1 MPETLSDVCEEIV
14 DCVNRTAPE
23 SPDGPYL
30 LVGTPA
36 MRGNIIDES
45 QARMV
50 SAETFQAWTRRLT
63 PRAGDLL
70 LAREAPVGPVVIIP
84 EGGNIGAGQ
93 RTTHLRANPSRIH
106 NRFLYYALTAPATQ
120 ERLIGRAMGSTVA
133 HLRVADIKSFELP
146 TLPPLPEQQ
155 AIAEVLGA
163 LDDKIAANTRLAAT
177 AWELIQGSFQLIQRT
192 NTSRMRLSDVATLE
206 YGKALPAAAREPGDV
221 AVVGSGGVSGSHS
234 QALVTESGVVVGR
247 KGSAGAV
254 HWITGPHFPIDTTFF
269 VRGSAPEFSQ
279 PYLYCLLRTLRLNEM
294 NNDSAVP
301 GLNRNEALAL
311 PVKVPS
317 AGALLRFDHAA
328 QALLGLIDATS
339 KENRTLAATR
349 DALLPK
355 LMSGQLRVKNAE
367 KILSEVGV

>member
-1 MPETLSDVCEEIV
+1 
-14 DCVNRTAPE
+14 
-23 SPDGPYL
+23 
-30 LVGTPA
+30 

-177 AWELIQGSFQLIQRT
+177 AEELLRAEIDARWLKDPRLDSTLSDYVTLNPKTPLVTSIADPAYIDMKKLPESGWSIDAADRRPAKGGARFKNGDTLVARITPCLENRKTGYVDMLQPDEVAVGSTEFIVLRPQPVLAAPLGFLLATESRFREFAIQRMVG
-192 NTSRMRLSDVATLE
+192 TSGRQRVSANDLDEFEMPSPEPSWLLDF
-206 YGKALPAAAREPGDV
+206 GARASAMFD
-221 AVVGSGGVSGSHS
+221 AVR
-234 QALVTESGVVVGR
+234 VGR
-247 KGSAGAV
+247 
-254 HWITGPHFPIDTTFF
+254 
-269 VRGSAPEFSQ
+269 
-279 PYLYCLLRTLRLNEM
+279 N
-294 NNDSAVP
+294 
-301 GLNRNEALAL
+301 
-311 PVKVPS
+311 
-317 AGALLRFDHAA
+317 
-328 QALLGLIDATS
+328 
-339 KENRTLAATR
+339 ENRTLAATR